1 MSWIGTRRGAVRVV
15 SCVEGREG
23 EEEKAIY
30 LDFSIFNESF
40 SRRRCSF
47 LLSTFSLSLSLS
59 LLSIPCSLRFTS
71 VLMISNEKH
80 ALSSCCFLSL
90 RVTHRI

>member
-23 EEEKAIY
+23 EEEKGIY
-30 LDFSIFNESF
+30 LDFSFFNESF
-40 SRRRCSF
+40 SLDDVVHSF
-47 LLSTFSLSLSLS
+47 FLRFLSLSLS